1 MKKIFIVITIVLI
14 ANCSQTTL
22 EKSNMEHSKIIEL
35 VLWEFRDNVNI
46 QQGKEYVLKLNEFV
60 KMQPGFISRTTSV
73 TKEGKF
79 LDIIYWSD
87 LASAKKASEKAMENE
102 MTTTIFSTMNE
113 KGMIFQHFE
122 IFNMINK

>member
-1 MKKIFIVITIVLI
+1 
-14 ANCSQTTL
+14 
-22 EKSNMEHSKIIEL
+22 MEHSKIIEL

-60 KMQPGFISRTTSV
+60 KMQPGFISRITSV